1 MSWLRKRAILPD
13 KNVTSAHIS
22 DLLLEDFIAETVTYR
37 SVDSMVVVDDSV
49 HYPVDFLH
57 TLNPPGIP
65 QHLITLK
72 VGTPVM
78 LLINRVLPIP
88 YWHQASNKSAP

>member
-22 DLLLEDFIAETVTYR
+22 DLLLEGFIAETVTYR
-37 SVDSMVVVDDSV
+37 SVDSVVEVDDSL

-57 TLNPPGIP
+57 TLNRPGIP
-65 QHLITLK
+65 QH
-72 VGTPVM
+72 
-78 LLINRVLPIP
+78 
-88 YWHQASNKSAP
+88 